1 MNNRTTQINNMRR
14 EGKSFR
20 EIGETLGLSKQRVH
34 RIYVEATGT
43 KVTKTYSQKKEQ
55 IAEMK
60 DQIIKEIKNGKSI
73 DSLAKKYNMDRYSF
87 LKTIKKLSGEDINVR
102 QIKTKQ
108 THERNKEILAD
119 RERGMSMKQ
128 LSIKYGLKE
137 NTLSNTLAKARRER
151 KNE

>member
-1 MNNRTTQINNMRR
+1 MNNRVTKINNMRN

-43 KVTKTYSQKKEQ
+43 KVTETYSQAKEQ

-60 DQIIKEIKNGKSI
+60 DQIIKEIKSGKSI

-87 LKTIKKLSGEDINVR
+87 LKTIKKLSEEDINVR
-102 QIKTKQ
+102 QIKTEQ

-137 NTLSNTLAKARRER
+137 NTLSNTLAKARKER

>member
-1 MNNRTTQINNMRR
+1 MNNRAAQINNMRS

-43 KVTKTYSQKKEQ
+43 KAYSQKKER
-55 IAEMK
+55 IAKMK
-60 DQIIKEIKNGKSI
+60 DQIIKEIKSGKSI

-102 QIKTKQ
+102 QIKAEQ